1 MAADTPHRIVVVGG
15 GLAGARTCEQLRRR
29 GFEGELTLV
38 AAESHLPYDRPPL
51 SKDVLRGDRDTTT
64 LPVDLAGLGV
74 HVMLDTAAT
83 GLDLAE
89 RVLHTFTT
97 ETVGGAAAESAGRQ
111 GFDALAIATGA
122 SPITLPGPGEQLVI
136 RTLDDALRLRA
147 RLTPGARLVV
157 VGASWIGAEVASSAL
172 ARGCDV
178 TCVEAGAGPVAQ
190 ALGPEVSKRVTAW
203 WSGVDLRTDTAVDHV
218 AHGAVVLRDGTDI
231 PADVVVTGVGVR
243 AETGWLAGS
252 GLELDR
258 GVVVDEYLRA
268 APGIVA
274 VGDAAAWWSRRYA
287 RRLFVEHWDDAAVG
301 PAVAA
306 ATLLGDTAT
315 PHDPVPYFWSD
326 QFDHKIQY
334 VGHHD
339 PATSPIWREP
349 ADGKGWSAAWLDA
362 EGRFAAVVAVDRPS
376 ELLSA
381 RRAITAGSTPDPV
394 RLADPTVPIHE
405 A

>member
-1 MAADTPHRIVVVGG
+1 MTGDTPRRIVVVGG

-38 AAESHLPYDRPPL
+38 AAEPHLPYDRPPL
-51 SKDVLRGDRDTTT
+51 SKDVLRGGRDSTT

-74 HVMLDTAAT
+74 HVRLDTAAA
-83 GLDLAE
+83 GLDVDE

-97 ETVGGAAAESAGRQ
+97 ETVGGATADSAGRL

-122 SPITLPGPGEQLVI
+122 TPITLAGPGEQLTV

-147 RLTPGARLVV
+147 RLTPGARVV
-157 VGASWIGAEVASSAL
+157 VIGASWIGAEVASSAL
-172 ARGCDV
+172 ALGCRV
-178 TCVEAGAGPVAQ
+178 TCVEAGPGPAAR
-190 ALGPEVSKRVTAW
+190 ALGSEVAKRVAPW
-203 WSGVDLRTDTAVDHV
+203 WSGVDLRTDVAVDHV
-218 AHGAVVLRDGTDI
+218 AEGAVVLRDGTEL

-243 AETGWLAGS
+243 ADTGWLAGS

-258 GVVVDEYLRA
+258 GVVVDGHLRA

-274 VGDAAAWWSRRYA
+274 VGDVAAWWSRRYG
-287 RRLFVEHWDDAAVG
+287 RRLRVEHWDDAAVG

-306 ATLLGDTAT
+306 ATLLGDTT
-315 PHDPVPYFWSD
+315 VPHDPVPYFWSD
-326 QFDHKIQY
+326 QFGHKIQY

-339 PATSPIWREP
+339 PAASPVWREP
-349 ADGKGWSAAWLDA
+349 TDGTGWSAAWLDGD
-362 EGRFAAVVAVDRPS
+362 GRLGAVLAVDRPR

-381 RRAITAGSTPDPV
+381 RRALTAGATPDLA
-394 RLADPTVPIHE
+394 RLADPAVPIHE